1 MKTLPV
7 QWFALGVVAL
17 NALVLGATFLP
28 GAPLLPTWLAIGCL
42 VLAGVAI
49 VVMVMG
55 VRRVRLRVDG
65 IGGLFRTV
73 REVLPKWAIVLA
85 AVAFYGGWILG
96 FVMLATETK
105 GNLKHE
111 NGQYTS
117 TQRRVVTVLTEEQYL
132 RATNANQ
139 RAAASMAMAV
149 ATGVFVLSGLAERLR
164 QQA

>member
-7 QWFALGVVAL
+7 QRFALGVAVL
-17 NALVLGATFLP
+17 NALLVVATFLP
-28 GAPLLPTWLAIGCL
+28 GAPLLPTWVAIGCL
-42 VLAGVAI
+42 VLAGVAV

-65 IGGLFRTV
+65 IGGLFRAV
-73 REVLPKWAIVLA
+73 RETLPRWAVVLA
-85 AVAFYGGWILG
+85 AVAFYGGWGLG

-105 GNLKHE
+105 GNLKYE
-111 NGQYTS
+111 NGEYTT
-117 TQRRVVTVLTEEQYL
+117 TQRRTVTVLTEEQYL

-139 RAAASMAMAV
+139 RAAASTALAV
-149 ATGVFVLSGLAERLR
+149 ATGVFVLAGLAQRLR